1 MRKSAKLL
9 LRLIISAFT
18 IIICVGI
25 GSYSI
30 ARDAVKINKSDI
42 KNKLMFLRNDDIWAY
57 NFENKTEKRLT
68 YYGDIRNY
76 AISADATKL
85 AYVRALKK
93 LLVYDTESG
102 VEDLIAELVTDAS
115 QPSFSPSADK
125 IALIGLTKEPVEFR
139 FSYFQKPVM
148 QRVRHILIVDVK
160 TKNVE
165 DVTRDIPFQHSQVC
179 WSPNG
184 RWLSF
189 ASYRFG
195 ILDKLNPF
203 SSKSWSVYLMDL
215 SDSSHKTI
223 EISGGMNSAW
233 LNKDQIIVLE
243 GIYNVGTK
251 TITDKPAATY
261 PAGLSPLF
269 YGGVNNE
276 VVYYEVTPADPDEN
290 ALIRSRNLQTN
301 QTEDVVKN
309 VNAPQYVK

>member
-1 MRKSAKLL
+1 
-9 LRLIISAFT
+9 
-18 IIICVGI
+18 
-25 GSYSI
+25 
-30 ARDAVKINKSDI
+30 
-42 KNKLMFLRNDDIWAY
+42 MFLRNDDIWAY